1 MILQK
6 INAGV
11 FNEMVQDETGTFV
24 MNKNQPSHLS
34 SEIDSDT
41 VKKITELSK
50 LRKSIE
56 LDLKAIA
63 TATKISTNQLK
74 NIESF
79 KFEKLPPNPMRLSF
93 IDQYCS
99 VIKNAN
105 KN

>member
-6 INAGV
+6 INAGE
-11 FNEMVQDETGTFV
+11 FNEMFQDETGTYV
-24 MNKNQPSHLS
+24 KSKKQPSHIS
-34 SEIDSDT
+34 NEIDSDT
-41 VKKITELSK
+41 VKKIRELCK

-99 VIKNAN
+99 VIEKAN